1 MSASKESSAK
11 PALVRGVI
19 FDLDGLILDTETTAH
34 EAWRVTGLDWDI
46 TVPIEMCVEM
56 TGRRYQD
63 MMPIMEKW
71 LPANLDK
78 HAFLDAANVHYDRL
92 LVDEPPAIKPGML
105 ALLDHIEQLGL
116 PVIVA
121 SSSQRYKIENK
132 LKGAALIER
141 LPTHVSGHEVAE
153 GKPAPD
159 IFLEAAKQIGVPPA
173 DCVVFEDSPPG
184 VQGAAAAGCIAV
196 MIPDRLAHSDGIPAD
211 YVFESLDGAI
221 AGLAWFDGSESDR
234 RFNRACEI

>member
-1 MSASKESSAK
+1 MSEPEAK
-11 PALVRGVI
+11 RGAGAKVPEAAPVRGVI

-46 TVPIEMCVEM
+46 AVPLEMCIAL

-63 MMPIMEKW
+63 MMPIMEQW
-71 LPANLDK
+71 LPASLDK
-78 HAFLDAANVHYDRL
+78 HAFLEAANVHYDRL

-105 ALLDHIEQLGL
+105 ALLDHIEALGL
-116 PVIVA
+116 PSIVA

-132 LKGAALIER
+132 LTGAAYAPGRALIER
-141 LPTHVSGHEVAE
+141 LPTHVSGHEVDE

-159 IFLEAAKQIGVPPA
+159 IFLEAARQIELPPR

-184 VQGAAAAGCIAV
+184 VQAAAAAGCIAA
-196 MIPDRLAHSDGIPAD
+196 MIPDRIPHAAEIPAD
-211 YVFESLDGAI
+211 HVFDQLDHAI
-221 AGLAWFDGSESDR
+221 QGLSWSD
-234 RFNRACEI
+234 

>member
-1 MSASKESSAK
+1 MSASKTSAE
-11 PALVRGVI
+11 PPLVRGVI

-46 TVPIEMCVEM
+46 TVPIEMCIEM

-71 LPANLDK
+71 LPAELDK

-92 LVDEPPAIKPGML
+92 LVDEPPAIKPGTL
-105 ALLDHIEQLGL
+105 ALLDHIEQCGL

-121 SSSQRYKIENK
+121 SSSQRYKIINK
-132 LKGAALIER
+132 LTGAALITR
-141 LPTHVSGHEVAE
+141 LPVHVSGHEVAE

-159 IFLEAAKQIGVPPA
+159 IFLEAARLIELPPE

-196 MIPDRLAHSDGIPAD
+196 MIPDRIAHNPDIPAD
-211 YVFESLDGAI
+211 YVFETLDFAI
-221 AGLAWFDGSESDR
+221 AGMAWFDAAKPNASH
-234 RFNRACEI
+234 NRARII